1 MCVAETGSMSEVPQA
16 APPHDAPPQR
26 GGNVGSQQ
34 RRGLFNV
41 LPPLGWA
48 LLVLT
53 IGLVLT
59 ATIAHHEWRD
69 SQARAHAMHASLAD
83 AARGRV
89 RDPLEG
95 AAVALRAMQTVFLA
109 QGEMSQAAFAH
120 YQENL
125 RAVGNLPGYIV
136 TAFARRIE
144 LPDGR
149 QHYRYELIS
158 PMDGNE
164 ELLWFDL
171 TTQPDNLAALE
182 QARDSDLLSMSAP
195 FPLLQ
200 VGEAGL
206 GGRGITLRLPVYSRG
221 PAPVTVEERRTREIG
236 ALAISLQLDPLV
248 RIGLQGRIL
257 EFMHVAIHDPDA
269 SGDGRVFASGPEPAH
284 DVSALVRELEFG
296 GRRWELRLRPHSARA
311 ETHKVVSLIAV
322 GSLISLLL
330 SLLLW
335 SIASTHRRALAM
347 SQRMGARFAESETRF
362 RTLNELLPAL
372 VVLADGEDNIT
383 YANQFARQRLGEV
396 TGRPLASVFGD
407 RMLAD
412 ELAADPEGHSSWE
425 DREVELLAPGGGF
438 WASISLAPV
447 VVDGQ
452 RHRLLA
458 ASDISEQRELAA
470 RLGYQAT
477 HDALTELWNRREFER
492 RLARALERQR
502 LDPVGSRFALLYFD
516 LDQFKVVND
525 LSGHRAG
532 DQLLVELVMA
542 LSREMREGDLIARLG
557 GDEFGLLAY
566 GVDAGEAMALA
577 ERLRRCIDSVRFIW
591 KGRTHSVSASIGV
604 VMLDRPGA
612 TLQDVMAWADS
623 ACYLAKEN
631 GRNRVHLYREDDDT
645 TRRHGEMEWAN
656 RLASALEQ
664 GRLVLDYQEV
674 VPLSPEAK
682 EGPHIE
688 LLLRLRDED
697 GQLVPPGTFLP
708 AAERYGLM
716 PAVDRWVIR
725 TALSNFTRL
734 HPSGEALS
742 TCAINLSGATVDDE
756 DIADFILGCLDEYS
770 VPAEA
775 VCLEITETVA
785 VRSLLKVS
793 RVIQRLRAA
802 GCRIALDDFGAGMS
816 SFGYL
821 KNLPVDV
828 IKIDGS
834 FIREV
839 DEDPM
844 SRTIVSAIVQIG
856 HQRGLKVVAEWV
868 DDEAIRDVLW
878 TLGVD
883 YGQGFVLSMPQR
895 VVFQRD

>member
-1 MCVAETGSMSEVPQA
+1 MSTHVPQA
-16 APPHDAPPQR
+16 IDVQGVEKAGPHQR
-26 GGNVGSQQ
+26 Y
-34 RRGLFNV
+34 GLLQA

-48 LLVLT
+48 LLVLVV
-53 IGLVLT
+53 GLVLT
-59 ATIAHHEWRD
+59 AAIASHEWRG
-69 SQARAHAMHASLAD
+69 SQASADAMYASLAD

-89 RDPLEG
+89 REPLEG
-95 AAVALRAMQTVFLA
+95 AAVALRAMQTVFLSE
-109 QGEMSQAAFAH
+109 GEMGQAAFSH

-136 TAFARRIE
+136 TAFARRVE
-144 LPDGR
+144 APDGR
-149 QHYRYELIS
+149 EYYRYELLS

-164 ELLWFDL
+164 ALLWFDL
-171 TTQPDNLAALE
+171 ATQPDNLAALE
-182 QARDSDLLSMSAP
+182 LARDTDQPSMSAP
-195 FPLLQ
+195 FVLVQ
-200 VGEAGL
+200 FRGAGGL
-206 GGRGITLRLPVYSRG
+206 DDRGITLRLPIYSRG
-221 PAPVTVEERRTREIG
+221 PTPANVAERREREIG
-236 ALAISLQLDPLV
+236 ALAISLKLDPLV

-269 SGDGRVFASGPEPAH
+269 AGDGRVFASGPEPEH
-284 DVSALVRELEFG
+284 GVPALVRELEFG
-296 GRRWELRLRPHSARA
+296 GRRWQLHLRPHAARA
-311 ETHKVVSLIAV
+311 EPGKVVSIVVL
-322 GSLISLLL
+322 GSLITLLL

-335 SIASTHRRALAM
+335 SVASTHRRALAL
-347 SQRMGARFAESETRF
+347 SQRMGARFAESEARF

-372 VVLADGEDNIT
+372 VLLADGEDRIT
-383 YANQFARQRLGEV
+383 YANQFARERLGDV
-396 TGRPLASVFGD
+396 TGRPLASVF
-407 RMLAD
+407 AD
-412 ELAADPEGHSSWE
+412 DALGNELAADPDCQSGWE
-425 DREVELLAPGGGF
+425 DREVELSAPAGGF
-438 WASISLAPV
+438 WVSLSLAPV

-492 RLARALERQR
+492 RLALALERQR
-502 LDPVGSRFALLYFD
+502 VDPEGGRFALLYFD
-516 LDQFKVVND
+516 LDQFKVIND

-532 DQLLVELVMA
+532 DQLLVELVLA
-542 LSREMREGDLIARLG
+542 LSRELREGDLIARLG

-566 GVDAGEAMALA
+566 GVGEAEALLLA
-577 ERLRRCIDSVRFIW
+577 ERLRRSIDSVRFIW

-604 VMLDRPGA
+604 VVLDGPGA

-631 GRNRVHLYREDDDT
+631 GRNRVHLYRKDDDT

-656 RLASALEQ
+656 RLASALEE

-674 VPLSPEAK
+674 VPLSPEAT
-682 EGPHIE
+682 EGPHVE
-688 LLLRLRDED
+688 LLLRLHEED
-697 GQLVPPGTFLP
+697 GQMVPPGTFLP

-725 TALSNFTRL
+725 TALANFNRL
-734 HPSGEALS
+734 HPAGEGLE

-756 DIADFILGCLDEYS
+756 GIADYILGCLAEHG

-785 VRSLLKVS
+785 VRSLMKVA
-793 RVIQRLRAA
+793 RVIERLRAA

-839 DEDPM
+839 DKDPM

-868 DDEAIRDVLW
+868 DDDAIRDVLW
-878 TLGVD
+878 MLGVD
-883 YGQGFVLSMPQR
+883 YGQGFVLSVPQR

>member
-1 MCVAETGSMSEVPQA
+1 MSTEVPQA
-16 APPHDAPPQR
+16 IAEPGVEKAVPHQR
-26 GGNVGSQQ
+26 F
-34 RRGLFNV
+34 GLFHA

-48 LLVLT
+48 LLVLLA
-53 IGLVLT
+53 GLVLT
-59 ATIAHHEWRD
+59 GAIALHEWRD
-69 SQARAHAMHASLAD
+69 AQVRAQAMHASLAD

-89 RDPLEG
+89 REPLEG

-109 QGEMSQAAFAH
+109 QGEMSQAAFNQ

-125 RAVGNLPGYIV
+125 RAVGNVPGYLV

-144 LPDGR
+144 PSDGTAH
-149 QHYRYELIS
+149 HYRYELLS
-158 PMDGNE
+158 PVTGNE
-164 ELLWFDL
+164 ALLGFDPA
-171 TTQPDNLAALE
+171 TQPGNLATLAL
-182 QARDSDLLSMSAP
+182 ARDSDLLSMSAP
-195 FPLLQ
+195 LQ
-200 VGEAGL
+200 LIQVEDAGL
-206 GGRGITLRLPVYSRG
+206 AGRGITLRLPVYSRG
-221 PAPVTVEERRTREIG
+221 PEPVTVEERREREIG
-236 ALAISLQLDPLV
+236 ALAISLQLDTLV
-248 RIGLQGRIL
+248 RTGLQGRIL

-269 SGDGRVFASGPEPAH
+269 VGDGRVFVSGPAPQH
-284 DVSALVRELEFG
+284 DVPALVRQLEFG
-296 GRRWELRLRPHSARA
+296 GRRWELHLRPYAAHAGFQKS
-311 ETHKVVSLIAV
+311 VSILAI
-322 GSLISLLL
+322 GSLISTLL

-335 SIASTHRRALAM
+335 SIASTHRHALALG
-347 SQRMGARFAESETRF
+347 QRMSARFAESEARF
-362 RTLNELLPAL
+362 RALNELLPAL
-372 VVLADGEDNIT
+372 VLLADGPGNIT
-383 YANQFARQRLGEV
+383 YANQFARKRLGEV
-396 TGRPLASVFGD
+396 VGRPLASVF
-407 RMLAD
+407 AD
-412 ELAADPEGHSSWE
+412 DALGNELARDTQGQSGWE
-425 DREVELLAPGGGF
+425 DREAELAAPGGGF
-438 WASISLAPV
+438 WASVSLAPV

-470 RLGYQAT
+470 RLGYQAS

-502 LDPVGSRFALLYFD
+502 VDPEGGRFALLYFD
-516 LDQFKVVND
+516 LDQFKVIND

-532 DQLLVELVMA
+532 DQLLVELVMT
-542 LSREMREGDLIARLG
+542 LSRELRDGDLIARLG

-566 GVDAGEAMALA
+566 GVGEAEALVLA
-577 ERLRRCIDSVRFIW
+577 ERLRRSIDSVRFIW

-604 VMLDRPGA
+604 VVLDRPGA
-612 TLQDVMAWADS
+612 TLQDAMTWADS

-631 GRNRVHLYREDDDT
+631 GRNRVHLYREDDET
-645 TRRHGEMEWAN
+645 TRRHGEMEWVH
-656 RLASALEQ
+656 RLASALEED
-664 GRLVLDYQEV
+664 RLVLDYQEV
-674 VPLSPEAK
+674 VPLSPEAA
-682 EGPHIE
+682 EGPYIE
-688 LLLRLRDED
+688 LLLRLREKD

-725 TALSNFTRL
+725 TALANFNRL
-734 HPSGEALS
+734 HPAGAGLE

-756 DIADFILGCLDEYS
+756 GIADFILGCLDEYG
-770 VPAEA
+770 VPADA

-785 VRSLLKVS
+785 VRSLLKVA
-793 RVIQRLRAA
+793 RVIERLRAA

-839 DEDPM
+839 DKDPM

-868 DDEAIRDVLW
+868 DDEAIREVLW
-878 TLGVD
+878 MLGVD
-883 YGQGFVLSMPQR
+883 YGQGFVLSMPER
-895 VVFQRD
+895 VLFQRD